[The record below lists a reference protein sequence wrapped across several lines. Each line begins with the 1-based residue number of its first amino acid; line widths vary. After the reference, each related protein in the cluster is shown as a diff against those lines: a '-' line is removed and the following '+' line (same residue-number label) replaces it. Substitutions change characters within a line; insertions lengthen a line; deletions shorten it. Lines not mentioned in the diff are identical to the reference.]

1 MSATIRE
8 MENHK
13 ELPAPIKMI
22 TTPIRLDFTVRPGEA
37 PTRFLRGMMEGRI
50 LAERCPKCRKV
61 YMPPRGSCAT
71 CAVPTEE
78 QVELGNKGTVTTFC
92 VVNLPF
98 YGQAHE
104 IPYVCASV
112 VLDGADLP
120 FFCLIG
126 DCPVEEVRMGMRVE
140 AVWCE
145 PAERRPSLEN
155 IKYMKPT
162 GEPDAPYESFK
173 EHL

>member
-1 MSATIRE
+1 MSETSDTTR
-8 MENHK
+8 

-22 TTPIRLDFTVRPGEA
+22 TTPISLDFTITPGEA
-37 PTRFLRGMMEGRI
+37 PTRFLKGMMEGRI
-50 LAERCPKCRKV
+50 LGERCPKCRKV

-71 CAVPTEE
+71 CAIPTKE
-78 QVELGNKGTVTTFC
+78 QVELSNKGTVTTFC

-98 YGQAHE
+98 YGQAVE

-126 DCPVEEVRMGMRVE
+126 ECPVEDVRMGMRVE

-145 PAERRPSLEN
+145 PSERKPSLEN
-155 IKYMKPT
+155 IRYMKPS
-162 GEPDAPYESFK
+162 GEPDAPYESFQ

>member
-1 MSATIRE
+1 MTESAAR
-8 MENHK
+8 
-13 ELPAPIKMI
+13 ELPAPLKGIVTHI
-22 TTPIRLDFTVRPGEA
+22 SLDFTITPGEA
-37 PTRFLRGMMEGRI
+37 TARFLKGMMEGRI
-50 LAERCPKCRKV
+50 LGQRCPKCRKV

-78 QVELGNKGTVTTFC
+78 EVELSNKGTVTTFC

-98 YGQAHE
+98 YGQAVE

-120 FFCLIG
+120 FFCLLSE
-126 DCPVEEVRMGMRVE
+126 CPVDEVRMGMRVE
-140 AVWCE
+140 TVWCE
-145 PAERRPSLEN
+145 PSERKPTLEN
-155 IKYMKPT
+155 IKYMRPT

>member
-1 MSATIRE
+1 MSESAAR
-8 MENHK
+8 
-13 ELPAPIKMI
+13 ELPAPLKGIV
-22 TTPIRLDFTVRPGEA
+22 TPISLDFTITPGEA
-37 PTRFLRGMMEGRI
+37 TARFLKGMMEGRI
-50 LAERCPKCRKV
+50 LGQRCPKCRKV

-71 CAVPTEE
+71 CAIPTEE
-78 QVELGNKGTVTTFC
+78 EVELSNKGTVTTFC

-98 YGQAHE
+98 YGQAVE

-120 FFCLIG
+120 FFCLLSE
-126 DCPVEEVRMGMRVE
+126 CPVDEVRMGMRVE
-140 AVWCE
+140 TVWCE
-145 PAERRPSLEN
+145 PSERKPTLEN
-155 IKYMKPT
+155 IKYMRPT

>member
-1 MSATIRE
+1 MSGQATR
-8 MENHK
+8 

-22 TTPIRLDFTVRPGEA
+22 TTPISLDYTITPGQA
-37 PTRFLRGMMEGRI
+37 PTRFLKGMMEGRI
-50 LAERCPKCRKV
+50 LGERCPNCRKV

-71 CAVPTEE
+71 CAIPTRE
-78 QVELGNKGTVTTFC
+78 QVELSNRGTVTTFC

-98 YGQAHE
+98 YGQAVE

-120 FFCLIG
+120 FFCLLG
-126 DCPVEEVRMGMRVE
+126 ECKVENVRMGMRVE
-140 AVWCE
+140 AVWCD
-145 PAERRPSLEN
+145 PADRKPSLEN
-155 IKYMKPT
+155 IRYMRPT
-162 GEPDAPYESFK
+162 GEPDLPYEAFK

>member
-1 MSATIRE
+1 MSEQTPRA
-8 MENHK
+8 
-13 ELPAPIKMI
+13 LPEPLKMI
-22 TTPIRLDFTVRPGEA
+22 TTPMRLDYTITPGEA
-37 PTRFLRGMMEGRI
+37 PARFLKGMMEGRI
-50 LAERCPKCRKV
+50 LGERCPRCRKV

-71 CAVPTEE
+71 CAIPTKE
-78 QVELGNKGTVTTFC
+78 QVELSSKGTVTTFC

-98 YGQAHE
+98 YGQAVE

-120 FFCLIG
+120 FFCLLAE
-126 DCPVEEVRMGMRVE
+126 CAVEDVRMGMRVE

-145 PAERRPSLEN
+145 PSERKPSLEN
-155 IKYMKPT
+155 IRYMRPT
-162 GEPDAPYESFK
+162 GEPDMPYESFK